1 MATSQGRLAF
11 TSNPQKNIAL
21 VDFAA
26 RHSTSLGSQ
35 DRRAENL
42 ARRPAEIRARLQ
54 LAEDYSKAVQ
64 VKI

>member
-1 MATSQGRLAF
+1 L
-11 TSNPQKNIAL
+11 TSNPEKNTAP

-42 ARRPAEIRARLQ
+42 ACGPAEILARLQ